1 MIEEVELHMISI
13 AELNKLHIDKNYNF
27 SQENSKILKRSKST
41 EEVKEKS
48 LKTIPSVLN
57 LFNTDDKDQNDRRNL
72 FHTAIGID
80 IYSQNIS
87 ENEKD
92 IYSKIL
98 HYLDGVTAVHEIAWK
113 EGLLEEEILK
123 LVKKNPN
130 IVLFYT

>member
-1 MIEEVELHMISI
+1 MIEEVELHMISV

-80 IYSQNIS
+80 IYSQNI
-87 ENEKD
+87 N
-92 IYSKIL
+92 SK
-98 HYLDGVTAVHEIAWK
+98 
-113 EGLLEEEILK
+113 
-123 LVKKNPN
+123 
-130 IVLFYT
+130 